1 MNPVKT
7 YQQWIEQEIKKNPF
21 GKQPV
26 SLYEPIRY
34 IMALGGKRL
43 RPILTLLSYSLYKDD
58 AKAIV
63 PYATAI
69 EVFHNFTLM
78 HDDIMDNAPLRR
90 GNVTVH
96 EKWNMSTAILS
107 GDVMQVKVY
116 DMLLS
121 LPAEKFKE
129 VVTFFNQCATEVCEG
144 QQWDMEFET
153 TKSVTEAQY
162 INMIRQKTAVLLGF
176 SLEMGAILAD
186 ASFNDRKLLREF
198 GTSIGIGFQLKDDL
212 LDAYADP
219 KKFGKQVGG
228 DIIANKKT
236 YLLIKAL
243 EKAKGKT
250 KSALQEQLT
259 LTKFN
264 KAKKV
269 KTVKAIYDSLN
280 IPALTEKK
288 INQYFDKGFAA
299 LDQLNTVPD
308 KKQGL
313 VAFAKDLI
321 SRQS

>member
-1 MNPVKT
+1 MSSIKT
-7 YQQWIEQEIKKNPF
+7 YQQWIEQAIRKNTF
-21 GKQPV
+21 GKKPAT
-26 SLYEPIRY
+26 LYEPIRY

-43 RPILTLLSYSLYKDD
+43 RPILALLAYKLYQDD
-58 AKAIV
+58 VKRIV

-90 GNVTVH
+90 GHVTVH

-116 DMLLS
+116 DMLLP
-121 LPAEKFKE
+121 LPADKLKE
-129 VVTFFNQCATEVCEG
+129 VITFFNKCATEVCEG

-153 TKSVTEAQY
+153 MPRVTEAQY
-162 INMIRQKTAVLLGF
+162 IEMIRQKTAVLLGF
-176 SLEMGAILAD
+176 SLEMGAILAN
-186 ASFNDRKLLREF
+186 ASLSDRKLLREF
-198 GTSIGIGFQLKDDL
+198 GVNIGIGFQLKDDL

-219 KKFGKQVGG
+219 KKFGKLVGG

-236 YLLIKAL
+236 WLLIKAL
-243 EKAKGKT
+243 EKAQDKT
-250 KSALQEQLT
+250 KKELQAQLA

-269 KTVKAIYDSLN
+269 KAVKEIYDQLN
-280 IPALTEKK
+280 IPALAEKK
-288 INQYFDKGFAA
+288 INQFFDKGFVSLEKLSVEPA
-299 LDQLNTVPD
+299 
-308 KKQGL
+308 KKQIL
-313 VAFAKDLI
+313 IAFAKDLI